1 MKKLIAIFL
10 VVFTMAMAVACDF
23 SKNDSTSDLIP
34 ETETEQESNGDEIQG
49 GENEEEKNQDDNVV
63 KPITGGGDFNVGSD
77 YNK

>member
-1 MKKLIAIFL
+1 MKKLIAIL
-10 VVFTMAMAVACDF
+10 SVVFTMTMAVACDF

-63 KPITGGGDFNVGSD
+63 KPITGGGDFNVGKD